1 MAYFNV
7 RFEEMGKRLA

>member
-7 RFEEMGKRLA
+7 GEKPIL